1 MDICYSD
8 PKCEEIVGTFDE
20 KKSEKE
26 NRFRTEKGIKRK
38 GDVKWKGYDNLIL

>member
-26 NRFRTEKGIKRK
+26 NKDLEQKKELKEKVMSNGKVMI
-38 GDVKWKGYDNLIL
+38 I

>member
-20 KKSEKE
+20 KKKRKQ
-26 NRFRTEKGIKRK
+26 RFRTEKGIKRK